1 MNHNHERVIAH
12 GNLLDLRTSLKNR
25 KRLITDSVPIGE
37 RGSQFGR
44 LYDSLT
50 VEEKDFLQAAIEFTK
65 PRPPTWLDRLKE
77 KLNW

>member
-12 GNLLDLRTSLKNR
+12 GALLDLRTSLKNR
-25 KRLITDSVPIGE
+25 DRLVTNETKNVTGY
-37 RGSQFGR
+37 GR
-44 LYDSLT
+44 LYDYLT

-65 PRPPTWLDRLKE
+65 PRPPTWLDKLKE

>member
-1 MNHNHERVIAH
+1 MNHSHERVIAH
-12 GNLLDLRTSLKNR
+12 GALLDLRTSLKNR
-25 KRLITDSVPIGE
+25 DRMIEGDGPQ
-37 RGSQFGR
+37 RAFGR

-65 PRPPTWLDRLKE
+65 PRPPTWLDKLKE